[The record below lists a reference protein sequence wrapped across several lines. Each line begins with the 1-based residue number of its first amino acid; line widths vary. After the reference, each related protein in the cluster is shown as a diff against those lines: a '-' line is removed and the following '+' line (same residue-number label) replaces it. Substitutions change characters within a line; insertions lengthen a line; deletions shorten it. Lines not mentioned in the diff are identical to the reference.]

1 MSYLVYVAGFGVA
14 VTAFLW
20 LRDLR
25 IFYRTGLAGYRKAA
39 YWGVPCTAISLL
51 GFFVTV
57 YAEAWEYFGLGLVLL
72 GLYLQG
78 RVDRENVWHGEGTA
92 ERFFGR
98 AERTKDKGS
107 RKRL

>member
-1 MSYLVYVAGFGVA
+1 MSYLIYVAGFGVA

-25 IFYRTGLAGYRKAA
+25 IFYRTGLPGYRTAA
-39 YWGVPCTAISLL
+39 YRGVPYTALSLL
-51 GFFVTV
+51 GFFITAS
-57 YAEAWEYFGLGLVLL
+57 AETWEFLGLGLVLL
-72 GLYLQG
+72 ALYLQG
-78 RVDRENVWHGEGTA
+78 RVERENVWHGESAG

-98 AERTKDKGS
+98 AGRTKDKGS